1 MYIDAA
7 SARDLLQQLSQW
19 ENPYN
24 CPHGRPALVAFSNTD
39 LEKMFRRIQQTHK
52 GGWNTQF

>member
-1 MYIDAA
+1 MPLVRVIYY
-7 SARDLLQQLSQW
+7 S
-19 ENPYN
+19 NFPYN